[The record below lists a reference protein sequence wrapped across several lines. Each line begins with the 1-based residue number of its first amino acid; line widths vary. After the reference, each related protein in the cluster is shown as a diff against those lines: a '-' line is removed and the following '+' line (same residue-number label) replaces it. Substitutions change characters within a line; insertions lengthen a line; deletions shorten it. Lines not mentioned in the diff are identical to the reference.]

1 MTYIDYLNR
10 FNQWVDDFNP
20 PDKVIILYYSLLKAF
35 NRKGWPEWNGIDTFT
50 LMGLCHTSSN
60 KTAIRARDYLAE
72 AGFIEFKSGHKG
84 KVTEYRLLEYCFKC
98 YQPNDTEKNTEKY
111 YTLNDTESD
120 TQNDIEN
127 DTHHKN
133 IDIRYKTKEK
143 KKEKELR
150 EDDDKRPG
158 LFDEGF
164 GELIRYYEDRIN
176 PTENQLNLDK
186 LKPFYDSMGLDCCK
200 RAIDIAVS
208 NNVYRINYVLS
219 VLRDKQKNGIKSIE
233 AWDDY
238 DNRMKG
244 ENNNGRTGYGRRND
258 GLERTPE
265 EILEEGARRWGI
277 KL

>member
-1 MTYIDYLNR
+1 MAKKKPGVMLYFETKTYIKNLSFEQRGRLLTAILDYGDDMTDTEFEDVALRIVWDIIKPRIDIDDLNYR
-10 FNQWVDDFNP
+10 NKSKKAQESAQSRWKKVNADDT
-20 PDKVIILYYSLLKAF
+20 DVCERILTHTNEYDSM
-35 NRKGWPEWNGIDTFT
+35 R
-50 LMGLCHTSSN
+50 LMPTTTTSSS
-60 KTAIRARDYLAE
+60 TTSPTTSSSSTPAD
-72 AGFIEFKSGHKG
+72 
-84 KVTEYRLLEYCFKC
+84 
-98 YQPNDTEKNTEKY
+98 
-111 YTLNDTESD
+111 
-120 TQNDIEN
+120 
-127 DTHHKN
+127 
-133 IDIRYKTKEK
+133 
-143 KKEKELR
+143 
-150 EDDDKRPG
+150 DDDKRPG

-186 LKPFYDSMGLDCCK
+186 LKPFYESMGLDCCK

-208 NNVYRINYVLS
+208 NNVYRVNYVLS

>member
-1 MTYIDYLNR
+1 MAKEKPGVMVYFEIMEYTDEFTKEQKSDLFDAILRYGKSKVEPCFTDPALKTI
-10 FNQWVDDFNP
+10 W
-20 PDKVIILYYSLLKAF
+20 KVIKPKIDKDDEAYIKKSDKAKKAAF
-35 NRKGWPEWNGIDTFT
+35 ERWNREQDNADAYERMQTHTNVCEQMLAMPTPSSPS
-50 LMGLCHTSSN
+50 TSS
-60 KTAIRARDYLAE
+60 TTSPTTSPTTTSSS
-72 AGFIEFKSGHKG
+72 AG
-84 KVTEYRLLEYCFKC
+84 V
-98 YQPNDTEKNTEKY
+98 D
-111 YTLNDTESD
+111 
-120 TQNDIEN
+120 
-127 DTHHKN
+127 
-133 IDIRYKTKEK
+133 
-143 KKEKELR
+143 

-186 LKPFYDSMGLDCCK
+186 LKPFYESMGLDCCK

-219 VLRDKQKNGIKSIE
+219 ILRDKQKNGIKSIE
-233 AWDDY
+233 AWDDHE
-238 DNRMKG
+238 NRMKG